1 MNDLISSETVR
12 ALLLAEGGEDATSS
26 PARVASAAQQVWAR
40 IAQRFGMLIGEDG
53 MRAVQNRSVAIAAAR
68 VPWLAASA
76 GAGASLQTSL
86 EAQSVADAL
95 AGFAELLA
103 SLVALLGRFI
113 GPGLVGRV
121 MSDLWPGVF
130 SRDEKELV

>member
-1 MNDLISSETVR
+1 MIDLTSTETAR
-12 ALLLAEGGEDATSS
+12 AVLVAEGGADAASS
-26 PARVASAAQQVWAR
+26 PARIASTAQQVWAR
-40 IAQRFGMLIGEDG
+40 IAQRFGMLIGEAG
-53 MRAVQNRSVAIAAAR
+53 MRAVQNRSVAIASGR

-76 GAGASLQTSL
+76 VAGVSLQTSL
-86 EAQSVADAL
+86 ETQSVADAL

-113 GPGLVGRV
+113 GAGLVERV
-121 MSDLWPGVF
+121 LHDLWPGVF